1 MPGGRWVASMTCSFC
16 GHWNCEGEHRCAHCG
31 RRSEGGSAGSLNGS
45 GLNTGQLREEILSA
59 VQGDSAPTAAAPSW
73 KREVE
78 EKVGAYLQRR
88 RAGQTEG
95 ASEVSRGLASESE
108 PPLPIDPKEAASD
121 RGPASEARPQALADN
136 AGSQDLAGDSDG
148 RRSVLEESHPRPA
161 ADQPMEVGRG
171 YESPFA
177 EGGGSR
183 GREVASASPVA
194 PVAIRAVAGLLGL
207 AVVLISLGMLLTLF
221 HLMGGALVPGEESA
235 RAILISF
242 LALLLFYWLFCVETG
257 AETPGMR
264 WVGLRVVSFDGQSLT
279 ARQRF
284 TRAWATVLSTTALGL
299 GFVWSLADEEKLTWH
314 DRLSKT
320 FLTQDESADVPHVLR
335 AHH

>member
-1 MPGGRWVASMTCSFC
+1 MTCSFC
-16 GHWNCEGEHRCAHCG
+16 GHWNGEGEHRCAHCG
-31 RRSEGGSAGSLNGS
+31 RRPEGGSADSLYGSE
-45 GLNTGQLREEILSA
+45 LNTAKLREETLAA
-59 VQGDSAPTAAAPSW
+59 VQGGLAASAAAPVW

-88 RAGQTEG
+88 RAGQTKG
-95 ASEVSRGLASESE
+95 SPQLPRGQESESE
-108 PPLPIDPKEAASD
+108 PSLPIDPELAALD
-121 RGPASEARPQALADN
+121 RGLTSETRPRTAADK

-148 RRSVLEESHPRPA
+148 PRSLTEESHRRPA
-161 ADQPMEVGRG
+161 ADQPLEIGRG
-171 YESPFA
+171 YKSPFA
-177 EGGGSR
+177 EGKKSLSHG
-183 GREVASASPVA
+183 VASGSPVA
-194 PVAIRAVAGLLGL
+194 PVAIRAVAGLLDV

-221 HLMGGALVPGEESA
+221 QLMGGALVPGEEGA

-242 LALLLFYWLFCVETG
+242 LALLVFYWLFCVETG

-264 WVGLRVVSFDGQSLT
+264 WVGLRVVTFDGQSLT

-299 GFVWSLADEEKLTWH
+299 GFFWSLADEEKLTWH

-320 FLTQDESADVPHVLR
+320 FLTRDESANVRWVLR